1 MSAAPAKKRNLLLP
15 ILILAGFFL
24 IFLALVF
31 LVFVI
36 KLAGS
41 EVSFGT
47 EPVAVVKIEGP
58 IYESLDTLKEL
69 EELRED
75 DDVKAVVVRI
85 DSPGGAVAP
94 SQELFEQL
102 KKLRANKKIVV
113 SMGTLAASGG
123 YYIAC
128 AADKIVASAGTIT
141 GSIGVIIEGFGL
153 QDLLRKVEVENRVI
167 KSGLYKDAGNP
178 FRRMEEFEREYLQ
191 GISDNLYQQFL
202 TAVSENRKIPME
214 KMRELAQ
221 GKVYSGQS
229 ALEVGLVDA
238 LGNIY
243 DAIALAKK
251 EAGLPEKAGV
261 SWPAKPSAFE
271 SFFKSEEA
279 GSMLGFLK
287 RRLPLS
293 NLPVW
298 LYQGAAW

>member
-1 MSAAPAKKRNLLLP
+1 MSAAPAKKRSLLLP
-15 ILILAGFFL
+15 ILILAGLFL

-41 EVSFGT
+41 DVSFGT

-75 DDVKAVVVRI
+75 NDVKAVVVRI

-102 KKLRANKKIVV
+102 KKLRANKKVVV

-128 AADKIVASAGTIT
+128 AADKIMASAGTIT

-153 QDLLRKVEVENRVI
+153 QDLLRKIEVENRVI

-178 FRRMEEFEREYLQ
+178 FRHMEEFEREYLQ

-221 GKVYSGQS
+221 GKIYSGQS

-251 EAGLPEKAGV
+251 EAGLPSTAGV
-261 SWPAKPSAFE
+261 SWPREPSAFE

>member
-1 MSAAPAKKRNLLLP
+1 MSEAPAKKRSLFFP
-15 ILILAGFFL
+15 ILILTGLFL

-41 EVSFGT
+41 DMSFGT

-75 DDVKAVVVRI
+75 DDVKAIVVRI

-102 KKLRANKKIVV
+102 KKLRVSKKVVV

-153 QDLLRKVEVENRVI
+153 QDLLRKIEVENRVI

-202 TAVSENRKIPME
+202 TAVSENRKIPMD

-221 GKVYSGQS
+221 GKIYSGQS

-251 EAGLPEKAGV
+251 EAGLPSTAGV

-271 SFFKSEEA
+271 SFFESEEA
-279 GSMLGFLK
+279 GNLLGFLK
-287 RRLPLS
+287 RRLPLE
-293 NLPVW
+293 NLPMW